1 MTDTPAEPLALSRFL
16 PFRLNV
22 LAHVVAGGLD
32 RLYNERFGFGIPE
45 WRLIATLGEFGPMT
59 ARDIGAHSQMHK
71 TKVSRAVATLEERGL
86 LVRRANERDRRE
98 AFLSL
103 TEAGANTYALIVP
116 AALEHSQNLTAGL
129 PEDDLAAFERIMAHL
144 LERAGIDS
152 ADHDTV
158 DKRPSGFPEA

>member
-32 RLYNERFGFGIPE
+32 RIYTERFGFGIPE

-103 TEAGANTYALIVP
+103 TDEGASTYALIVP
-116 AALEHSQNLTAGL
+116 TSLEYSQQLTA
-129 PEDDLAAFERIMAHL
+129 DLTESDIATFERIIVHL
-144 LERAGIDS
+144 MERAGIDS
-152 ADHDTV
+152 SDPLPHADL
-158 DKRPSGFPEA
+158 P

>member
-1 MTDTPAEPLALSRFL
+1 MTDIPAEPLALSRFL

-32 RLYNERFGFGIPE
+32 RIYTERFGFGIPE

-71 TKVSRAVATLEERGL
+71 TKVSRAVATLEDRGL
-86 LVRRANERDRRE
+86 LVRRPNERDRRE

-103 TEAGANTYALIVP
+103 TEKGASTYALIVP
-116 AALEHSQNLTAGL
+116 TALEYSQQLTAGL
-129 PEDDLAAFERIMAHL
+129 PEADLGAFERIIAHL
-144 LERAGIDS
+144 MERAGIDS
-152 ADHDTV
+152 ADHLHDL
-158 DKRPSGFPEA
+158 DPLSADP

>member
-1 MTDTPAEPLALSRFL
+1 MTDIPAEPLALSRFL
-16 PFRLNV
+16 PYRLNV

-32 RLYNERFGFGIPE
+32 RIYTERFGFGIPE

-86 LVRRANERDRRE
+86 LTRRANERDRRE

-103 TEAGANTYALIVP
+103 TEKGAEIYSMIVP
-116 AALEHSQNLTAGL
+116 TALEYSERLTAEL
-129 PEDDLAAFERIMAHL
+129 SEADLAVFERIIAHL
-144 LERAGIDS
+144 MERSGIDPATS
-152 ADHDTV
+152 V
-158 DKRPSGFPEA
+158 D